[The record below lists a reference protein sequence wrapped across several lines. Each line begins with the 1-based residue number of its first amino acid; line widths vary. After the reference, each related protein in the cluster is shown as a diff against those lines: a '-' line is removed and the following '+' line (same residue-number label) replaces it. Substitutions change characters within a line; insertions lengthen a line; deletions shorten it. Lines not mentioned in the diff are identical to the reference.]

1 MDLSLTAE
9 QEALVARAAELGRRF
24 ATRARAYDEAAAFPA
39 EDFAELREAGLL
51 ALTVPQE
58 YGGLGLWSGD
68 RYLAFYL
75 VLEAIAR
82 GASST
87 AQLLQVH
94 SHAVGIIAGNA
105 DEEQRRRILPQ
116 IAREGRLV
124 TSSGSEA
131 AVQRIGP
138 GTIESVLRPVEGGF
152 LLTGRK
158 AFASLAAAADYY
170 LLYVFWPGTTTLAE
184 GYTTVLVPKGTP
196 GVTLEDDWDTMG
208 MRPTVS
214 WSIHLNDVFIPREWV
229 IGAPAAWVQRDPR
242 TFTLGYVANHLGTAQ
257 GVFDFLLDFL
267 GQREYLRQDQIVQC
281 TIGEM
286 DAALNATRTA
296 LYYAAW
302 LWEQGRHDEAEL
314 ASLRALHTSKQT
326 VMMITTRAFDVA
338 GARSI
343 YRVYP
348 LDLAL
353 RDARAF
359 SLHFRESQVL
369 QMLAR
374 ADFGEPFHSKQKYGP
389 KLAPG
394 APVEPPA
401 TPQTV

>member
-1 MDLSLTAE
+1 MDFTLTAA
-9 QEALVARAAELGRRF
+9 QEAVIARARELGQRF
-24 ATRARAYDEAAAFPA
+24 AQRARAYDEAAAFPA

-51 ALTVPQE
+51 AMTVPE
-58 YGGLGLWSGD
+58 AYGGLGMWSG
-68 RYLAFYL
+68 RNYLPYYL
-75 VLEAIAR
+75 VLEALAR
-82 GASST
+82 GAGST
-87 AQLLQVH
+87 AQLVQVH
-94 SHAVGIIAGNA
+94 SHAVGIVAA
-105 DEEQRRRILPQ
+105 HASEEQRRRILPE
-116 IAREGRLV
+116 IVREGRLV

-131 AVQRIGP
+131 GVQRLGP
-138 GTIESVLRPVEGGF
+138 GTIESVLRPTEGGF

-158 AFASLAAAADYY
+158 AFASLAPAADYY
-170 LLYVFWPGTTTLAE
+170 LLYVFWPGTTTMAE

-214 WSIHLNDVFIPREWV
+214 WSIVLRDVFIPHDWV

-242 TFTLGYVANHLGTAQ
+242 TFTLGYVSNHLGTAQ
-257 GVFDFLLDFL
+257 GVFDFLLAFL
-267 GQREYLRQDQIVQC
+267 GPRDYLKQDPVIQC

-286 DAALNATRTA
+286 DAALQATRTS

-302 LWEQGRHDEAEL
+302 LWEAGRYDEAEL

-326 VMMITTRAFDVA
+326 ALMITTRAFDVA

-343 YRVYP
+343 YKVYP
-348 LDLAL
+348 FDLAL

-369 QMLAR
+369 QLIAR
-374 ADFGEPFHSKQKYGP
+374 ADYGEPFHSKQKYGP
-389 KLAPG
+389 KLEPG
-394 APVEPPA
+394 ADVDPWHV
-401 TPQTV
+401 PQVV